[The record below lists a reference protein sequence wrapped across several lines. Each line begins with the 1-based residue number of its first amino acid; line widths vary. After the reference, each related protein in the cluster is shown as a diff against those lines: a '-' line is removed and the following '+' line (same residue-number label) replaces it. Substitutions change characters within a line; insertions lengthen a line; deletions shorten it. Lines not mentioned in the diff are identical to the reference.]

1 MTRLLE
7 AIGWDLVTG
16 RPSGLPATI
25 RRAVRALERAEVR
38 YAVTNGIALGARG
51 YVRTTLDL
59 DLLVSVDD
67 LGDALAAL
75 TRAGF
80 TGASLDEDE
89 PEPQYVLDDPKTDA
103 TVDLLVGF
111 GEPELSLLRGAT
123 RVRLGGLRPRVARP
137 EHLLLSY
144 LYSNQPRHLGDFAS
158 LVQGGKLDRAKV
170 RALLGELHPE
180 MLATFDRR
188 WRRPSR
194 RPRRRARR
202 AAGGRPTRRGAGG
215 GASPRRRSA
224 SRGRRRPGAGRTRPG
239 GPGR

>member
-1 MTRLLE
+1 MSTTLLQ

-25 RRAVRALERAEVR
+25 RRAVQALERAGVR
-38 YAVTNGIALGARG
+38 YAVTGAVALGARG
-51 YVRTTLDL
+51 YVRATLDL

-67 LGDALAAL
+67 LAAALAAL
-75 TRAGF
+75 GKAGF
-80 TGASLDEDE
+80 TGAGPLDEDE
-89 PEPQYVLDDPKTDA
+89 PEPQYVLDDPKNDA

-123 RVRLGGLRPRVARP
+123 RVKLAGLRARVARP

-158 LVQGGKLDRAKV
+158 LVQGGKVDRAKV
-170 RALLGELHPE
+170 RSLLAELHPE

-188 WRRPSR
+188 WAEAAEPPPAPPRP
-194 RPRRRARR
+194 PRRKQ
-202 AAGGRPTRRGAGG
+202 GGRG
-215 GASPRRRSA
+215 
-224 SRGRRRPGAGRTRPG
+224 
-239 GPGR
+239 